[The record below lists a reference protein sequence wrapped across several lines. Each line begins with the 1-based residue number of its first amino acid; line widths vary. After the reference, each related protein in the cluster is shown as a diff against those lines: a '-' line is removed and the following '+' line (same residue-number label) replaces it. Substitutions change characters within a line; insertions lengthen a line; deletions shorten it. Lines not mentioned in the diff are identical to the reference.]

1 MKKVLSMGMVLMLLL
16 AICSVNVF
24 AAEEATVYVTIA
36 DENGKLVL
44 TQQAVTVTDTDNDG
58 ALTVNDALYAA
69 HEAAYEG
76 GAEEGYAT
84 SVTQYGISMD
94 KLWGAANGGSYGYY
108 VNNAS
113 AMSLVDPIQDG
124 DYINAFVYTD
134 LINWSDAY
142 CYFDVYTV
150 TANAGEEIT
159 LTLLMAGYDANW
171 NPITVPVADV
181 TITFNGEATAYKTD
195 AEGKVTLKV
204 EKAGKCVISATSET
218 QTLVP
223 PVCMATVETVTT
235 EEPAVTAQPTVSEQ
249 PTIASSPE
257 AETAKPAPDTGDN
270 DDEILKYLIIAVVAL
285 VVIVLLF
292 ITRKKPDEK

>member
-1 MKKVLSMGMVLMLLL
+1 MKKVLSMVMVLMLLL
-16 AICSVNVF
+16 ATCSVTVG
-24 AAEEATVYVTIA
+24 AAEETTVYVTIA
-36 DENGKLVL
+36 DAEGKLVL
-44 TQQAVTVTDTDNDG
+44 TQHAVAVTDTDNDG

-94 KLWGAANGGSYGYY
+94 KLWGTANGGSYGYY

-113 AMSLVDPIQDG
+113 AMSLVEPIQDG

-171 NPITVPVADV
+171 NPITVPVADA
-181 TITFNGEATAYKTD
+181 TITVNGEATAYKTN
-195 AEGKVTLKV
+195 AEGKVTLIP
-204 EKAGKCVISATSET
+204 ETDNICQISATSET
-218 QTLVP
+218 QVLVP
-223 PVCMATVETVTT
+223 PICMADIKVEVTQEPVVT
-235 EEPAVTAQPTVSEQ
+235 EKPVATET
-249 PTIASSPE
+249 PE
-257 AETAKPAPDTGDN
+257 ESAKPAPDTGDN
-270 DDEILKYLIIAVVAL
+270 DDEIMKYLIIAGIAL
-285 VVIVLLF
+285 VVIVILF